1 MVAAAKKLK
10 TAMLLTMA
18 IMLLSGCLNVTAD
31 ELYKLP
37 MASDEYIR
45 LEGHINQVLT
55 QGAEFSPP
63 ISGPNRQS
71 VQLKDLSGDGTNEVI
86 TFFSVLGDSTLKIV
100 IFEMVD
106 GDYAV
111 AEIIDGIG
119 TDFESV
125 RYVDMDGDGIMEIV
139 VGWQMSAA
147 LKHMSIF
154 SIRDFHSVEIAWAD
168 YSEMIVF
175 DIDGDGN
182 DDVIVFRLPTSESGA
197 VAEMFKLMPDGEVI
211 SLEARLSSGIDTITR
226 VLTGRLIDGT
236 PAIFVDSEGRFDG
249 GGIVTDIL
257 VYRDGSF
264 TNISIKGPGSISEE
278 TVRTRVFSADINQT
292 GIIKVPMPRRLM
304 AQSETAYYAID
315 WYAYNSMGHSSLA
328 LTTYHNNFDEWFLI
342 LPFDWRGRVS
352 VRREDVVS
360 GERTVIF
367 SYIAG
372 EDGPYQDF
380 LKVYR
385 ISGEMRMER
394 ASLDNRVMILADGA
408 FAYAFELLAEPNSF
422 GLTFD
427 EALIRDNFRLIHS
440 EWLVGMP

>member
-1 MVAAAKKLK
+1 
-10 TAMLLTMA
+10 
-18 IMLLSGCLNVTAD
+18 
-31 ELYKLP
+31 